1 MARTLKQ
8 KLAQRE
14 PVKGLF
20 CCSYSPQAVEALGD
34 MGWDFLLFDNEH
46 TPNQAINL
54 HHQLCALK
62 GTGTEPVLRLPMVD
76 EFVIKSALDLG
87 VKALMLPNVN
97 TAQDVERLVRHAF
110 YPPIGRRGIGGTM
123 RATRYGKDK
132 AYLSEANQDICL
144 LVQIESVQAVQG
156 LDAILDASDRID
168 GIFLG
173 PHDLAADMGLIGQPT
188 HPQVVQRC
196 VQAIERAQAR
206 GVPAGILCAP
216 HDIPVFRAAGAS
228 VFVLGSDLGLM
239 VQGASQC
246 LSGFQ
251 QFLEQKD

>member
-1 MARTLKQ
+1 MAHTLRQ
-8 KLAQRE
+8 KLAQGE
-14 PVKGLF
+14 VVKGLF

-46 TPNQAINL
+46 TPNNAINL

-62 GTGTEPVLRLPMVD
+62 GTGTEPMLRLPVID

-87 VKALMLPNVN
+87 VSALMLPNVN
-97 TAQDVERLVRHAF
+97 SAQDVQRLVRHAF

-144 LVQIESVQAVQG
+144 LVQIESVQAVEG
-156 LDAILDASDRID
+156 LDAILNASDRID
-168 GIFLG
+168 GVFVG
-173 PHDLAADMGLIGQPT
+173 PHDLAADMGLLGQPT

-196 VQAIERAQAR
+196 VQAIERAHSR

-216 HDIPVFRAAGAS
+216 SDIPVFRAAGAS

-246 LSGFQ
+246 LNGFP
-251 QFLEQKD
+251 QFLEKKD

>member
-1 MARTLKQ
+1 MAHTLRQ
-8 KLAQRE
+8 KLAQGE
-14 PVKGLF
+14 VVKGLF

-34 MGWDFLLFDNEH
+34 MSWDFLLFDNEH
-46 TPNQAINL
+46 TPNNAINL

-62 GTGTEPVLRLPMVD
+62 GTGTEPVLRLPMID

-87 VKALMLPNVN
+87 VSALMLPNVN
-97 TAQDVERLVRHAF
+97 SAQDVQRLVRHAF

-132 AYLSEANQDICL
+132 AYLHEANQALCL
-144 LVQIESVQAVQG
+144 LVQIESVQAVEG
-156 LDAILDASDRID
+156 LDAILDASEHIA
-168 GIFLG
+168 GVFVG

-196 VQAIERAQAR
+196 VQAIERARSR

-216 HDIPVFRAAGAS
+216 SDIPVFRAAGAS

-246 LSGFQ
+246 LNGFP
-251 QFLEQKD
+251 QFLDKKD

>member
-1 MARTLKQ
+1 MTNTLKQ
-8 KLAQRE
+8 KLARRE

-20 CCSYSPQAVEALGD
+20 CCSYNPQAVEALGD

-46 TPNQAINL
+46 TPNNGINL

-62 GTGTEPVLRLPMVD
+62 GTCTQPVLRLPMID

-87 VKALMLPNVN
+87 VSALMLPNVKS
-97 TAQDVERLVRHAF
+97 AQDVERMVRYAF
-110 YPPIGRRGIGGTM
+110 YPPVGQRGIGGTM
-123 RATRYGKDK
+123 RASRYGKDK
-132 AYLSEANQDICL
+132 TYLNEANQGLCL
-144 LVQIESVQAVQG
+144 LIQIESAQAINE
-156 LDAILDASDRID
+156 LDAILAASENID

-173 PHDLAADMGLIGQPT
+173 PHDLAADMGLIGRPT
-188 HPQVVQRC
+188 HPKVVQRC
-196 VQAIERAQAR
+196 VHAIEHAQKL

-216 HDIPVFRAAGAS
+216 QDIPVFRAAGANI
-228 VFVLGSDLGLM
+228 FVLGSDLGLM

-246 LSGFQ
+246 LRGFP